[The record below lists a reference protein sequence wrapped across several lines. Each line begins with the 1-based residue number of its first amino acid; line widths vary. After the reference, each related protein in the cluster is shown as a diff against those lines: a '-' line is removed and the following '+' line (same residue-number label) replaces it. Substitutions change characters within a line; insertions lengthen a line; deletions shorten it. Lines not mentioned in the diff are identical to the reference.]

1 MFPSFNFKEYELVTS
16 TSGAFSG
23 VEVDLMV
30 EILKDWQKAPGQP
43 YTLLELRDGKTLVAF
58 AIIHRVSG
66 RNFTFDIR
74 FIVLDRDYRSSSA
87 MQHLFELIDEE
98 LLKKIPFAV
107 IRIEISSVK
116 RESLGENALEN
127 ASFCQIGHIAAY
139 YGENDDFF
147 FYIKAIFRN
156 PPNFIK
162 VSKPFEDELPAA
174 IPLEEFHTQEQER

>member
-1 MFPSFNFKEYELVTS
+1 MFPSFDFKEYEAVTIN
-16 TSGAFSG
+16 SGTFAG
-23 VEVDLMV
+23 VEADLIV

-74 FIVLDRDYRSSSA
+74 FIVLDRDYRSTSA
-87 MQHLFELIDEE
+87 IQHLFEMIDEE

-116 RESLGENALEN
+116 KNSLGENALEN
-127 ASFCQIGHIAAY
+127 AKYCQIGHIAAY
-139 YGENDDFF
+139 YGEGNDFF

-162 VSKPFEDELPAA
+162 ISKPFEDELSSSN
-174 IPLEEFHTQEQER
+174 PLEEIHTQEEDG